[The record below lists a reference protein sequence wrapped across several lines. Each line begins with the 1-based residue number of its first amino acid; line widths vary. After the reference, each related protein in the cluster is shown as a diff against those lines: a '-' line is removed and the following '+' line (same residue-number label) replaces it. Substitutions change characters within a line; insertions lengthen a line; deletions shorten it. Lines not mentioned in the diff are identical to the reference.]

1 MLRQYKLSDYRFRL
15 VLWVA
20 ALSILGI
27 LVIGSANQ
35 SYQRQQIAGMI
46 LGIVVMVIV
55 SLFDYKWV
63 LNFYWLIYLAAAVLL
78 LLVLLVGV
86 EANGAVRWLNIAGF
100 QFQPSDIAKIMLI
113 LFFARFFEN
122 RIDKLNKP
130 RTVLFAVLLIGIQLF
145 LIIQEPNLSTT
156 IIVAVVFCVLYFMA
170 GLSYKIIAGILLVC
184 IPVAVIVVSVLMQPQ
199 SDQSLLE
206 NYQLTRIYAWL
217 YPEDYPSESFQQQNS
232 IVAIG
237 SGQLYG
243 KGLNNDDVSSV
254 KNGNFISFPQSD
266 FIFSVVG
273 EELGF
278 IGCCIIVLLEFLIA
292 LECLMVGRRAR
303 ELSGTLICTGMAALV
318 FFQSFLNISVTTGL
332 LPNTGITLPFVS
344 YGLTSLVSFYIG
356 IGFVLNVGLQTKK
369 Y

>member
-145 LIIQEPNLSTT
+145 LIIREPNLSTT

-184 IPVAVIVVSVLMQPQ
+184 IPVAVIGVSVLMQPQ